1 MEYFDTFDE
10 NGVFI
15 SSEDEQDVHYKGLW
29 HKIIRI
35 WIYDKEGNIWLKKN
49 KSTGKLD
56 TINEVH
62 MKSSESITNC
72 FDRAMFEC
80 LGIHL
85 PATSKVTL
93 VGMKKMSIQ
102 KKFSD
107 NSEFRENYFLCDYI
121 ADFNDDV
128 RFFIFDNDTEAVY
141 KCNAQGV
148 VNLIA
153 AKSNQIIAYEYYADK
168 INSENKT
175 VISLKDLE
183 RSVDEDMF
191 NKYNSVLQL
200 VELQVKK
207 QAKEASEEEKLSKYV
222 TSRQDETHANENEG
236 TEVY

>member
-29 HKIIRI
+29 HKIVRI
-35 WIYDKEGNIWLKKN
+35 WIYDHEGNIWLKKS

-62 MKSSESITNC
+62 LLSSESVVNC
-72 FDRAMFEC
+72 FDRAMFER

-85 PATSKVTL
+85 PATSKITL
-93 VGMKKMSIQ
+93 VGMKKMSIH
-102 KKFSD
+102 KKYSD
-107 NSEFRENYFLCDYI
+107 NSEFKGNYFLCDYI
-121 ADFNDDV
+121 ADFNDEV
-128 RFFIFDNDTEAVY
+128 RFFIFDDDTEAVL

-148 VNLIA
+148 VNLITG
-153 AKSNQIIAYEYYADK
+153 KSNQIIAYEYYADK

-183 RSVDEDMF
+183 RPTNEDMF
-191 NKYNSVLQL
+191 TKYGAVMNL
-200 VELQVKK
+200 VDLQVKK
-207 QAKEASEEEKLSKYV
+207 HAKEAKEEEKLSKYI
-222 TSRQDETHANENEG
+222 SKRQEETHADENEG
-236 TEVY
+236 SEVY